1 MPYIKPDDRP
11 PLDAAIAA
19 LPHGGAGMRAGDI
32 AYVVYRL
39 MRKNTL
45 GGSFLTYAIT
55 VGAVVLTVARFV
67 QVEVMKYE
75 DEKEKLNG
83 GVE

>member
-1 MPYIKPDDRP
+1 
-11 PLDAAIAA
+11 
-19 LPHGGAGMRAGDI
+19 
-32 AYVVYRL
+32 
-39 MRKNTL
+39 
-45 GGSFLTYAIT
+45 
-55 VGAVVLTVARFV
+55 VLTVARFV